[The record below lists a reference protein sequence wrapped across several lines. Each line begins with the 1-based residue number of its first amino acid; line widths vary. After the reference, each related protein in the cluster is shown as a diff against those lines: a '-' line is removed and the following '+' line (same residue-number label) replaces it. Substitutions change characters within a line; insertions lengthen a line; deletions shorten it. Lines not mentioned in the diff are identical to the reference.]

1 MFWGMSEVE
10 KVNMEE
16 MKPEKPSLFGMIW
29 SPTEQFERIKERP
42 LIWVPLAIISLLF
55 IIGTLLTIFTTDLGL
70 EQIPEEE
77 MALIRIVAMVTGVI
91 VGVIAPIFGAL
102 LSTVIYWIIIKIAR
116 TEATFQQ
123 LFSMNVYMMI
133 IAAFS
138 VIVNGIGYAL
148 LGGNPETLFTSLG
161 WIIPADEVMSALYS
175 SIEVFTIWGVIL
187 AAIGL
192 HKVGGLSKGVAW
204 TISIAFYVIGVAFAM
219 IGAYIAGM
227 FVV

>member
-1 MFWGMSEVE
+1 MSEVE